1 MRLWLPIEY
10 GDALVYPVKTYC
22 ASKRCYED
30 LYHRTYGLFVKASL
44 TSLPVS
50 GAFPDSES
58 VGEDLLVKDGALYA
72 LVLRP
77 INTMMYADGACEA
90 RSRQEE
96 EDDAWP
102 SLTTTNAEIVHN
114 PHLPSG
120 WRRDG
125 PMALSLLLHDTRHRV
140 RRRFAPSTPSRSP
153 HTSSYLWDGAR
164 VPHNRSHCGQLR
176 VFLSAPRIRSQSG
189 ECTLCSLKKRH
200 DPGKTPGF
208 RSFATRTPGIC
219 R

>member
-1 MRLWLPIEY
+1 M
-10 GDALVYPVKTYC
+10 
-22 ASKRCYED
+22 
-30 LYHRTYGLFVKASL
+30 
-44 TSLPVS
+44 
-50 GAFPDSES
+50 
-58 VGEDLLVKDGALYA
+58 
-72 LVLRP
+72 LRP

-120 WRRDG
+120 WRRAE

-153 HTSSYLWDGAR
+153 HTSSYLWDGA
-164 VPHNRSHCGQLR
+164 LR
-176 VFLSAPRIRSQSG
+176 VEAPLLQFLTLQSTIG
-189 ECTLCSLKKRH
+189 HPLPCETFSPHIVTRLGHGFHVS
-200 DPGKTPGF
+200 DDSGKHVAGPQ
-208 RSFATRTPGIC
+208 ALTR